1 MFFNK
6 PAAPAATTVA
16 VRPERRGRSECVAC
30 HPLLWVKGAVF
41 KRTNLAADARLRSL
55 LEMKAEQPPAKVQA
69 ALCNAGYHT
78 TRKEIMNYRERM
90 AMKAKMAP
98 DVEPQ
103 EMLLAIAE
111 ASPDGPPNA

>member
-1 MFFNK
+1 M
-6 PAAPAATTVA
+6 
-16 VRPERRGRSECVAC
+16 
-30 HPLLWVKGAVF
+30 
-41 KRTNLAADARLRSL
+41 
-55 LEMKAEQPPAKVQA
+55 QA

>member
-1 MFFNK
+1 M
-6 PAAPAATTVA
+6 AWAQVVATTS
-16 VRPERRGRSECVAC
+16 RRARVGR
-30 HPLLWVKGAVF
+30 
-41 KRTNLAADARLRSL
+41 
-55 LEMKAEQPPAKVQA
+55 EQPPAKVQA